1 MTVPT
6 FLLAMIA
13 NAKKKTAEKTDTFL
27 AWADKAPTTAVA
39 PIRWL
44 HKLARILLIS
54 LREMNENVLTLR
66 AGYLTYAMLLSMV
79 PILAMSTAVVKGL
92 GGGDQLR
99 DLAYSYIDTLEETSP
114 AFNVI
119 PPADNSETDQIG
131 DGTEKTADLATHLRS
146 AADKIFNYVDQ
157 TNFATLGTFGMVGIF
172 LSVILVLGQIEKSLN
187 VIWKVKDGRSVLRK
201 VADYI
206 SLMILFP
213 IAINVALASG
223 TMLESQTLSMHLD
236 RFLPMVWLQ
245 TLLLKGVPIL
255 FLSLTLYVI
264 YIFFPNTKT
273 GGVPTMI
280 GAVVAGSCWF
290 LTQNVYLSMQIGV
303 AKYNAIY
310 GSFAT
315 IPLFLAWVWV
325 AWLFVLIG
333 AQLAYAIQNEP
344 TYHFTSRPVEPALR
358 LSAAL
363 DVCNTVGQRFN
374 AAEQT
379 RGEDLVD
386 SHREYPPELVGQT
399 VDTLVGAGLLHHSSE
414 TGEIILSRPPEKIS
428 GRSIVEAVFGTE
440 TPATAG
446 GDQAAM
452 AVTGAGAGFGQENNP
467 GDEEPHSESA
477 DDQPPA
483 ASDQV
488 EEPEGPKNLEK
499 NEP

>member
-1 MTVPT
+1 MTT
-6 FLLAMIA
+6 
-13 NAKKKTAEKTDTFL
+13 NAKSKTAEKADTFL
-27 AWADKAPTTAVA
+27 TWADNAPEGRLA
-39 PIRWL
+39 PLRWL

-99 DLAYSYIDTLEETSP
+99 ELAYSYIDTIEDTAPTLAAPS
-114 AFNVI
+114 
-119 PPADNSETDQIG
+119 TDSTDAVQEDDASG
-131 DGTEKTADLATHLRS
+131 KTADLATHLRS
-146 AADKIFNYVDQ
+146 AADKIFNYVDK

-187 VIWKVKDGRSVLRK
+187 VIWKVKDGRSILRK

-206 SLMILFP
+206 ALMILFP
-213 IAINVALASG
+213 ISINVALAAG
-223 TMLESQTLSMHLD
+223 TMLSSQTLNVHLD
-236 RFLPMVWLQ
+236 KFLPILWLQ
-245 TLLLKGVPIL
+245 TLLLKGVPVL

-273 GGVPTMI
+273 GGLPTMI
-280 GAVVAGSCWF
+280 GALVAGFFWF

-333 AQLAYAIQNEP
+333 AQVAYAIQNEP
-344 TYHFTSRPVEPALR
+344 TYHFATKTVEPTLR

-363 DVCNTVGQRFN
+363 DVCRTIGDRFN
-374 AAEQT
+374 SAEQT
-379 RGEDLVD
+379 RSEDLID
-386 SHREYPPELVGQT
+386 DNPDYSPELVGET
-399 VDTLVGAGLLHHSSE
+399 VKTLVGAGLLHHSNE
-414 TGEIILSRPPEKIS
+414 TGELMLSRPPDKIS
-428 GRSIVEAVFGTE
+428 GRFIVETILGTE
-440 TPATAG
+440 TPATFG
-446 GDQAAM
+446 GDHASQALE
-452 AVTGAGAGFGQENNP
+452 GATEKFTDDNPAEDTAAENLIEPDEKPESDASEHEQEP
-467 GDEEPHSESA
+467 ESA
-477 DDQPPA
+477 
-483 ASDQV
+483 
-488 EEPEGPKNLEK
+488 PKAGL
-499 NEP
+499 